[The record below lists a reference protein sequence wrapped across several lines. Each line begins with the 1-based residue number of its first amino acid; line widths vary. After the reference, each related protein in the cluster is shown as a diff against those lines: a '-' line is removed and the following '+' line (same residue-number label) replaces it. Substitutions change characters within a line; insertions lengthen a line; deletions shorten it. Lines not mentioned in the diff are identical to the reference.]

1 MNTVEDVMAEL
12 AEKTAI
18 ADEQDAIAA
27 EKRADQHAAI
37 VKAYLEHKSLRD
49 IADLTGLSHEGVRG
63 ILAKAGVELRGRGRP
78 SRSEP

>member
-1 MNTVEDVMAEL
+1 MNDMEDVMAEL

-37 VKAYLEHKSLRD
+37 VKAYLGHKSLRS
-49 IADLTGLSHEGVRG
+49 IAGLTGLSHEGVRG

-78 SRSEP
+78 SRTES